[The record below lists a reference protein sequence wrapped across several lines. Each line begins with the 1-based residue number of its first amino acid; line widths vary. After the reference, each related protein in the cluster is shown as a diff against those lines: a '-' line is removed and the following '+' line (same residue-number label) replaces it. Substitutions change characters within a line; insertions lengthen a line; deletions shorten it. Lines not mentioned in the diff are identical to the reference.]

1 MAMIV
6 ESKQRL
12 WSPAVLPT
20 SLQGETLHYKEL
32 GSVGGVGGVV
42 GGGMSLM
49 AQWLRIHLPTQGT

>member
-32 GSVGGVGGVV
+32 GSVGGVGG
-42 GGGMSLM
+42 GGEVC
-49 AQWLRIHLPTQGT
+49 P